1 MTFEDE
7 LGPVDYV
14 VIEFPGTQLRA
25 ELAPELLRLMEN
37 GLIHLIDLVVV
48 RKDADGTV
56 TAIEVAEADEG
67 SVGLLATAVPD
78 VPGLLSEEDVAAAGE
93 ALEPDTSALLIV
105 WENLWAAPFAAAT
118 RRLGGEVVASGRIP
132 VADLLATIEAGDAG
146 DD

>member
-7 LGPVDYV
+7 LGPIDYV
-14 VIEFPGTQLRA
+14 VIEFPGTELRA
-25 ELAPELLRLMEN
+25 ELAPELLRLIEG

-56 TAIEVAEADEG
+56 TAIEVQDAGEA
-67 SVGLLATAVPD
+67 SVGLLATTVPD
-78 VPGLLSEEDVAAAGE
+78 VPGLLSEEDVAAAGD

-105 WENLWAAPFAAAT
+105 WENLWAAPFAAAA

-146 DD
+146 ED

>member
-7 LGPVDYV
+7 LGPIDYV
-14 VIEFPGTQLRA
+14 VIEFPGTELKA
-25 ELAPELLRLMEN
+25 ELAPELLRLIEG

-56 TAIEVAEADEG
+56 TAIEVEDAGEA
-67 SVGLLATAVPD
+67 SVGLLATAVAD
-78 VPGLLSEEDVAAAGE
+78 VPGLLSEEDVAAAGD
-93 ALEPDTSALLIV
+93 ALEVDTSALLIV

-118 RRLGGEVVASGRIP
+118 RRLGGQMVASGRIP

-146 DD
+146 ED